1 MSSKQSK
8 IINLSAINKRKYEE
22 VEPKSSEKT
31 PEAKCNLSGPSD
43 DELKKLDR
51 QLSDARQSQRR
62 TRERNNQ
69 LRVDLKKLRKE
80 KSDEENQS
88 NRAKDKARDTRKQ
101 SKNKKNY
108 EGGFCLLKLK
118 GPN

>member
-1 MSSKQSK
+1 MYKIIKRSPSQQSK
-8 IINLSAINKRKYEE
+8 IINLSAINKRKYDQ
-22 VEPKSSEKT
+22 VAPLKKT

-43 DELKKLDR
+43 DELKRLDR

-62 TRERNNQ
+62 QRERNNQ
-69 LRVDLKKLRKE
+69 LRVDLKKLRKD

-101 SKNKKNY
+101 SKKKS
-108 EGGFCLLKLK
+108 L
-118 GPN
+118 